1 MQLHSLYQM
10 QTTNIHTDGVVWPV
24 QEQKDESTILQA
36 NILPEELCLTTTQ
49 AIKENVSNLE
59 TFLKKKKRH
68 IKIEIMAIK
77 SLIT

>member
-1 MQLHSLYQM
+1 M
-10 QTTNIHTDGVVWPV
+10 